1 MKPITRT
8 TRLCRFGPLFAMFA
22 LATWLL
28 PASLSAQALYG
39 SVTGSVTDDS
49 GGSIPG
55 VTVTL
60 ASETTGLSLDAVTDD
75 QGLYTVRNALPGT
88 YTLRASLQ
96 GFKTF
101 EQTGIPVTAG
111 SIIRVNAKLEIGD
124 LSESITVTTEAALLK
139 TDKADVS
146 VELKPKEITDLP
158 LNQYR
163 NYQTLMNLV
172 PGATPGTFQN
182 STGSTPQRS
191 LRTFVN
197 GTNPNNNST
206 RIDGAAS
213 INIWLPH
220 HAGMVASAETIDT
233 VNIVTNN
240 FDADT
245 GMAGGAAI
253 AVVTKSGTN
262 ELRGSGFFFNNNEAL
277 NANTFFNNANG
288 LSKPDMTQSIYGGTL
303 GGPVVRNRLFYFGS
317 WERFTE
323 QRGFQETF
331 SVPTARM
338 REGDFG
344 EVLAAFPNFRLYDP
358 LTGNPNGSG
367 RSEFPGAVIPANRIS
382 DISRRINEVYPL
394 PNASADLNRNGIAD
408 DYVVER
414 QPKFDRDNFDA
425 KVTFNRSSAHQIWG
439 KYSYLTAD
447 VQDRFQLG
455 FTDPAPA
462 PTVNHAPVV
471 GHTWTL
477 SPTLILDGSAGV
489 TWNEQSGLAPDYGT
503 NYGSEIWG
511 IPGTNGPD
519 IRQSGMPIVTT
530 GFAQLGNNSSWN
542 PYFYTTRVFSFSQ
555 ALTKV
560 AGRHELRFGYDANHL
575 EMNHWQPE
583 IGSGPRGS
591 FTFGGNVTGATGYQP
606 IGGFN
611 TYGGFLLGL
620 PTAYGKSVQAELMT
634 TREWQHGLYVRDR
647 WQVNDKLTLNGGL
660 RFEMYPVMSRADR
673 GIERLDFDTWEVLIG
688 GRGGVPEDV
697 GLNPKSVYIAPRIG
711 AAYRINENTVFR
723 TGYGMTVNP
732 LPWSRPL
739 RGFYPLTIAFSD
751 SAAGFNYIGSLEE
764 GIPNIATPDL
774 STGRVR
780 LPSGVDMRTPNPGP
794 GNVDRASLHQWNVT
808 LERRLPYDLVGTVA
822 YVGTRTNGGYA
833 DINLNYAQPGTG
845 NAGRQFFAQSG
856 NANILDW
863 GAWTTSKYHSLQ
875 TSLNRPFKNG
885 LLLKGAYTWSKAMN
899 MADEDGWTG
908 LTWNIPDQRHR
919 NYARGGYDRTHV
931 LQMGFVYELPFLR
944 DSTNPVAYVV
954 KDWQVNGIFS
964 AFSGT
969 PFSIG
974 GNNPQLLAPGAG
986 SVLANQ
992 VGELRRVGSP
1002 GPDEKFYDPSA
1013 FAHPTGLQWGDT
1025 GRNAFRG
1032 PSVWNLDFSA
1042 FRNIPIGRYRIELR
1056 AQAVNV
1062 LNHSRW
1068 LNPDTG
1074 INSPTFMQHVS
1085 AGSVDAPR
1093 SVQLGIRFAF

>member
-8 TRLCRFGPLFAMFA
+8 TRLWRLGVLLAV
-22 LATWLL
+22 ATWLL
-28 PASLSAQALYG
+28 PASLAAQALYG
-39 SVTGSVTDDS
+39 SVTGTVTDDS
-49 GGSIPG
+49 GGAIPG
-55 VTVTL
+55 VSITL
-60 ASETTGLSLDAVTDD
+60 TSDTTGLALDAVSDE
-75 QGLYTVRNALPGT
+75 QGAYTVRNVLPGT
-88 YTLRASLQ
+88 YTLRAALQ

-101 EQTGIPVTAG
+101 TQTAIPVTGG
-111 SIIRVNAKLEIGD
+111 SILRVNAKLEIGD

-262 ELRGSGFFFNNNEAL
+262 ELKGSAFFFNNNESL
-277 NANTFFNNANG
+277 NANTYFNNANG
-288 LSKPDMTQSIYGGTL
+288 LSKPDMTQSIYGGTV
-303 GGPVVRNRLFYFGS
+303 GGPVLRNKLFYFGS

-323 QRGFQETF
+323 RRGFQETF
-331 SVPTARM
+331 TVPTARM
-338 REGDFG
+338 RNGDFG
-344 EVLAAFPNFRLYDP
+344 EVLAAYPSFRIYDP
-358 LTGNPNGSG
+358 LTGAANGAGREAFPN
-367 RSEFPGAVIPANRIS
+367 AVIPANRIS
-382 DISRRINEVYPL
+382 AIAQRINQVYPL
-394 PNASADLNRNGIAD
+394 PNASADLNRNNIAD
-408 DYVVER
+408 DYVIER
-414 QPKFDRDNFDA
+414 QPLFDRDNLDFKA
-425 KVTFNRSSAHQIWG
+425 TFNRSSAHQIWA

-477 SPTLILDGSAGV
+477 SPTLILDGNFGV
-489 TWNEQSGLAPDYGT
+489 TFNEQSGLSPDYGT
-503 NYGSEIWG
+503 NYGLDWG
-511 IPGTNGPD
+511 IPGTNGSD
-519 IRQSGMPIVTT
+519 IRQSGMPIISNGLST
-530 GFAQLGNNSSWN
+530 LGNVSSWN
-542 PYFYTTRVFSFSQ
+542 PYFYTTSVYSFSQ

-560 AGRHELRFGYDANHL
+560 AGRHELRFGYDTNYL

-591 FTFGGNVTGATGYQP
+591 FTFGGNTTGALGYQP
-606 IGGFN
+606 VGGWN
-611 TYGGFLLGL
+611 AYSGFMLGL
-620 PTAYGKSVQAELMT
+620 ASAYGKSVQAEEMT

-647 WQVNDKLTLNGGL
+647 WQINDKLTFNGGL
-660 RFEMYPVMSRADR
+660 RFEMYPIMKRADR
-673 GIERLDFDTWEVLIG
+673 GIERLDFSTWEVLIG

-697 GLNPKSVYIAPRIG
+697 DLNPRSVYIAPRLG
-711 AAYRINENTVFR
+711 LAYRINDMTVLR
-723 TGYGMTVNP
+723 AGYGITYNP

-751 SAAGFNYIGSLEE
+751 SAAGFATIGSLEQ
-764 GIPNIATPDL
+764 GIPPIATPDL
-774 STGRVR
+774 STGRVT
-780 LPSGVDMRTPNPGP
+780 LPRGVDMRTPNPN
-794 GNVDRASLHQWNVT
+794 NVDRADLHQWNLT
-808 LERRLPYDLVGTVA
+808 LERRLPLDLVGSVA
-822 YVGTRTNGGYA
+822 YVGTRTNNGYA
-833 DINLNYAQPGTG
+833 DINLNYAEPGTG
-845 NAGRQFFAQSG
+845 NTGRQFFAQAA

-863 GAWTTSKYHSLQ
+863 GSWTTSKYHSLQ
-875 TSLNRPFKNG
+875 MSLNRPFRNG
-885 LLLKGAYTWSKAMN
+885 LMLKGAYTWSKAMN

-908 LTWNIPDQRHR
+908 LSWNIPSQFHR
-919 NYARGGYDRTHV
+919 NYARGGYDRTHI
-931 LQMGFVYELPFLR
+931 LQMGFVYELPFAK
-944 DSTNPVAYVV
+944 DSTNPVAMVV

-974 GNNPQLLAPGAG
+974 GNNPSLLAPGAG

-992 VGELRRVGSP
+992 VGELRRVGDP

-1013 FAHPTGLQWGDT
+1013 FAHPSGLQWGDT

-1042 FRNIPIGRYRIELR
+1042 FRNINIGRYRMELR
-1056 AQAVNV
+1056 AQATNV

-1068 LNPDTG
+1068 GNPDTS
-1074 INSPTFMQHVS
+1074 INSPTFMQIF
-1085 AGSVDAPR
+1085 SVDAPR
-1093 SVQLGIRFAF
+1093 SIQLGLRFAF

>member
-8 TRLCRFGPLFAMFA
+8 TRLCRLGVLLAV
-22 LATWLL
+22 ATWLL

-39 SVTGSVTDDS
+39 SVTGAVTDDS
-49 GGSIPG
+49 GGAIPG

-60 ASETTGLSLDAVTDD
+60 TSETTGLALDAVSDD
-75 QGLYTVRNALPGT
+75 QGLYTVRNVLPGS

-101 EQTGIPVTAG
+101 SQTGIPVTAG
-111 SIIRVNAKLEIGD
+111 SILRVNAKLEIGD

-163 NYQTLMNLV
+163 NYQALMNLV
-172 PGATPGTFQN
+172 PGATPGQFQN

-191 LRTFVN
+191 LSVNVN
-197 GTNPNNNST
+197 GVNRNNNST

-213 INIWLPH
+213 INVWLPH

-262 ELRGSGFFFNNNEAL
+262 DLKGSAFFFHNTADW

-288 LSKPDMTQSIYGGTL
+288 LSKPSGTQSIYGGTV
-303 GGPVVRNRLFYFGS
+303 GGPVLKNRLFYFGS

-323 QRGFQETF
+323 ERGFQETF

-338 REGDFG
+338 RNGDFG
-344 EVLAAFPNFRLYDP
+344 EIFAAYPNFRIYDP
-358 LTGNPNGSG
+358 LTGGAGGAGRQAFPN
-367 RSEFPGAVIPANRIS
+367 AVIPADRVSAIAQ
-382 DISRRINEVYPL
+382 RINQVYPM
-394 PNASADLNRNGIAD
+394 PNASADINRNNIAD
-408 DYVVER
+408 DYVIER
-414 QPKFDRDNFDA
+414 QPLFDRDNLDF
-425 KVTFNRSSAHQIWG
+425 KVTFNRSSAHQIWA

-455 FTDPAPA
+455 FDQPAPA

-477 SPTLILDGSAGV
+477 SPTLILDGNFGV
-489 TWNEQSGLAPDYGT
+489 TFNEQSGLSPDYGT
-503 NYGSEIWG
+503 NYGLDWG
-511 IPGTNGPD
+511 IPGTNGSD
-519 IRQSGMPIVTT
+519 IRQSGQPIISNGLSTI
-530 GFAQLGNNSSWN
+530 GNVSSWN
-542 PYFYTTRVFSFSQ
+542 PYFYTTSVYSFSQ

-560 AGRHELRFGYDANHL
+560 AGRHEMRFGYDANYL

-583 IGSGPRGS
+583 IGSGPRGA
-591 FTFGGNVTGATGYQP
+591 FTFGGNVTGAPGYQP
-606 IGGFN
+606 VLGFN
-611 TYGGFLLGL
+611 NYAGFMLGL
-620 PTAYGKSVQAELMT
+620 PSSYGKSVQAEEMT

-697 GLNPKSVYIAPRIG
+697 GLSPKSVYIAPRIG
-711 AAYRINENTVFR
+711 GAYRIDDRTVFR
-723 TGYGMTVNP
+723 AGYGMTVNP

-739 RGFYPLTIAFSD
+739 RGFYPLTIAFAD
-751 SAAGFNYIGSLEE
+751 SAAGFDYIGSLEQ
-764 GIPNIATPDL
+764 GIPPIDQPDL
-774 STGRVR
+774 STGRVP
-780 LPSGVDMRTPNPGP
+780 LPRGVDMRTPNPGS

-808 LERRLPYDLVGTVA
+808 LERRLPFDLVTSVA
-822 YVGTRTNGGYA
+822 YVGTRNNGGYA
-833 DINLNYAQPGTG
+833 DINLNYAEPGTG
-845 NAGRQFFAQSG
+845 NAGRQYFAQAG

-875 TSLNRPFKNG
+875 MTLNRPFKNG

-899 MADEDGWTG
+899 QTDDDGWTG
-908 LTWNIPDQRHR
+908 LTWNIPSQFAR
-919 NYARGGYDRTHV
+919 NYARAGYDRTHV
-931 LQMGFVYELPFLR
+931 LQMAFVYELPFMR
-944 DSTNPVAYVV
+944 ESTSPLAYIV

-964 AFSGT
+964 SFSGT

-986 SVLANQ
+986 FVSINQ
-992 VGELRRVGSP
+992 SGEAQRLGTP
-1002 GPDEKFYDPSA
+1002 GPDEKFLDPSV
-1013 FAHPTGLQWGDT
+1013 FSQPSGLDWGNS

-1032 PSVWNLDFSA
+1032 PSQWNLDFSA
-1042 FRNIPIGRYRIELR
+1042 FRNIPIGRYRVELR
-1056 AQAVNV
+1056 AQASNV

-1068 LNPDTG
+1068 GNPNTNF
-1074 INSPTFMQHVS
+1074 NSPTFMQIF
-1085 AGSVDAPR
+1085 SVEAPR
-1093 SVQLGIRFAF
+1093 TVQLGLRFAF